1 MKTTYN
7 LNKFCKAADN
17 DIIYEETADAIAVC
31 DKKGAI
37 GMYIIKEPGKPCTVL
52 DQLRTKKSVKVA
64 EAAKGL
70 ANTLRSFV
78 FAKVE
83 HLNARDT
90 EIRIPVRTCGIKR
103 MVAAIQICEDCSFKF
118 IDEKYMGI
126 FDYDLLSTTEN
137 KNSPLV
143 AVCMDCF
150 GIVCPV
156 AVDKDCGLP
165 TEYLTA
171 LTASLTL

>member
-7 LNKFCKAADN
+7 LNKFCKVCSS

-31 DKKGAI
+31 DRNGAI
-37 GMYIIKEPGKPCTVL
+37 GMYFIKTPGMPCTVL
-52 DQLRTKKSVKVA
+52 DQLRAKNNVKVA
-64 EAAKGL
+64 EASNGL
-70 ANTLRSFV
+70 VNTLRSVIFP
-78 FAKVE
+78 KVE
-83 HLNARDT
+83 QLNARDT
-90 EIRIPVRTCGIKR
+90 ELRIPVRAGGVKR
-103 MVAAIQICEDCSFKF
+103 MTAAVQVCEDCSFKF

-126 FDYDLLSTTEN
+126 FDYDLLSTTAN
-137 KNSPLV
+137 KYSPLV

-150 GIVCPV
+150 GILCPI

-171 LTASLTL
+171 LTAFLTA